1 MTEEYGKWKL
11 TVAEKAAESVL
22 RNLDEHITDWALAGG
37 WSPEELRKE
46 RDHLREVLCTLDK
59 LLPPAENSDD

>member
-11 TVAEKAAESVL
+11 TVAEKAAEAVF
-22 RNLDEHITDWALAGG
+22 RNLDEYISDWPLEGG

-46 RDHLREVLCTLDK
+46 RAHLQEVLHTLDM